1 MNKVG
6 VVTIGGKK
14 YFACLSTRVL
24 VALEDRNG
32 RTTDEELNDIFAKG
46 KIRDL
51 FWLLAEMLKAGYK
64 DAKKMGEECP
74 EPPSLEDLLDETL
87 VTDYKE
93 MFAQLK
99 NAVQESSKSDVEF
112 DTGKNALT
120 TQDA

>member
-64 DAKKMGEECP
+64 YAKKMGEECP

-99 NAVQESSKSDVEF
+99 NAVQESSKPDVEL